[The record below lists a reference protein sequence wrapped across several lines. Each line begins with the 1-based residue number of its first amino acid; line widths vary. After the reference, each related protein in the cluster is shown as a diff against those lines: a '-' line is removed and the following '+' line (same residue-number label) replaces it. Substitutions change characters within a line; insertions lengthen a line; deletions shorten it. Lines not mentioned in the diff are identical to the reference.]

1 MHLSSQDTAQIK
13 ATLIQIL
20 AGYRVTAKD
29 IHRCLVLLD
38 DRGQGS
44 QLARQ
49 IVAGLA
55 PSRSGDKNNPGHGIG
70 KGEKC

>member
-1 MHLSSQDTAQIK
+1 MHLSIQDTAQIK

-20 AGYRVTAKD
+20 AGHRVTAKE

-44 QLARQ
+44 QLARE
-49 IVAGLA
+49 IVSELNSPATDSESA
-55 PSRSGDKNNPGHGIG
+55 
-70 KGEKC
+70 